1 MHPGLLTL
9 TLTLTLPLTLTLTP
23 TLTLTLTQARVAAIS
38 QVAREEGSP
47 LGERAARAAAEDAE
61 GDDELIA

>member
-9 TLTLTLPLTLTLTP
+9 TLFLTLTLI
-23 TLTLTLTQARVAAIS
+23 QARVAAIS
-38 QVAREEGSP
+38 QVAREE
-47 LGERAARAAAEDAE
+47 RAALAAAEDAE

>member
-9 TLTLTLPLTLTLTP
+9 TLTVTLTVTLTP
-23 TLTLTLTQARVAAIS
+23 TLTLTQARVAAIS
-38 QVAREEGSP
+38 QVAREE
-47 LGERAARAAAEDAE
+47 RAALAAAEDAE

>member
-1 MHPGLLTL
+1 MEP

-38 QVAREEGSP
+38 QVAREE
-47 LGERAARAAAEDAE
+47 RAALAAAEDAE